1 MFVRVDL
8 PADPA
13 IRRILVIKWS
23 AMGDVMIAT
32 ALFEDIARAFE
43 GREIHLNT
51 LPAWEK
57 LFAGDTRFQRVFAID
72 LRDASRPLAAVREW
86 LRLVRRERY
95 DLIIDLQS
103 NDRSRLLVTLLRLS
117 GARIP
122 YRVGINRRWPYNI
135 VPETNFPRS
144 TPILTRMRAALN
156 AGGIA
161 TATGRP
167 VLSIPESHAVRAR
180 QLLAAH
186 GAKPGDYAVFLPGC
200 SAGGQLKRWGFERY
214 AALAERLHQ
223 EGLDRIVL
231 IGGPDEIEE
240 CRRIAERCG
249 PWLVNL
255 CGQTAILDIPPL
267 CASARCIVANDTG
280 TAHLAA
286 VTPTPMTVIC
296 GPTDPVRVKPL
307 GDNVTALQAALP
319 CVNCYRKT
327 CSHHSCMK
335 MITPAQVL
343 QQLQQRARPA
353 DPNGVASDQG
363 FSASTEGA

>member
-1 MFVRVDL
+1 MFVRADL

-32 ALFEDIARAFE
+32 ALFEDIAQAFA

-57 LFAGDTRFQRVFAID
+57 LFADDTRFRRVFAID
-72 LRDASRPLAAVREW
+72 LRGSAQPLTAVWQW
-86 LRLVRRERY
+86 LRQVRQARY

-103 NDRSRLLVTLLRLS
+103 NDRSRLLLSLLQLS
-117 GARIP
+117 GARVP
-122 YRVGINRRWPYNI
+122 YRIGINRRWPYNL
-135 VPETNFPRS
+135 VPETEFPRS
-144 TPILTRMRAALN
+144 TPILTRMRAALK

-161 TATGRP
+161 ATTARP
-167 VLSIPESHAVRAR
+167 VLRVPEQHRRRAR

-186 GAKPGDYAVFLPGC
+186 RLRPQRYAIFLPGC
-200 SAGGQLKRWGFERY
+200 SAGGQLKRWGAPRY
-214 AALAERLHQ
+214 AALAERLYRQ
-223 EGLDRIVL
+223 GMDRIVL

-240 CRRIAERCG
+240 CRQIAERCG

-255 CGQTAILDIPPL
+255 CGHTAILDIPPL
-267 CASARCIVANDTG
+267 CESARLIVSNDTG

-286 VTPTPMTVIC
+286 ISTTPMAVIC

-307 GDNVTALQAALP
+307 GENVTALQADLP
-319 CVNCYRKT
+319 CVNCYLKT

-335 MITPAQVL
+335 LITPERVL
-343 QQLQQRARPA
+343 EHLRQTARWPEVKA
-353 DPNGVASDQG
+353 P
-363 FSASTEGA
+363 